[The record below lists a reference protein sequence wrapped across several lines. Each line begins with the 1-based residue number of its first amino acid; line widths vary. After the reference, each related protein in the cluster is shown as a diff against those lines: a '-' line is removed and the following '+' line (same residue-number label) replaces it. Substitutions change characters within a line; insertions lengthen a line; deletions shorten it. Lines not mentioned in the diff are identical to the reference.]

1 MAVYNPII
9 TTQGKAAVFNA
20 NATGTQ
26 LVLTHMAYGTAA
38 YDPKGDEVALKA
50 EVKRIA
56 ISAGSRIAE
65 NQIRLATIW
74 PQSDEK
80 AEVNEI
86 GFYAGSVLFALIS
99 RKDGGPYLVKSAG
112 ANLIFS
118 YDWVINAVPSSSITI
133 KVDPDALALLVHMAD
148 ANAHPQ
154 YLTIAEYQ
162 TRDFKDSVRVA
173 TTANIV
179 TLAGLLIIDNVQLKA
194 GDRVLVR
201 AQNSAFL
208 NGIYVVA
215 AGSWYRAADA
225 NTSAKVT
232 PSLTVSVEEGAANK
246 DTQWTLTTDGPIN
259 LGTSNLAFDVVG
271 GPSGAAAGSYTQVSV
286 DARGRVTSG
295 SNPSTLAAM
304 GILDAYTKTQTQA
317 TFVKQGGAPNMGVN
331 NIYLGWSGQQL
342 LAQVDNTPMGNLWYS
357 GNFQPALK
365 QDRLEMVAAIA
376 GFPLSSAPAGWLKAN
391 GAAVSRTAYAD
402 LFSRIGTTFGA
413 GDGSTTFNLPD
424 YRGEFLRGFD
434 DGRGLDGGRTLN
446 SVQAAM
452 VLAHGHTAGTDVQ
465 GNHAHTT
472 TVSAGGGHGHNGRVA
487 NDGWHGH
494 SSGTT
499 SEAGWHAHL
508 GTAADNGWHSHSG
521 VTTVAGNHNH
531 PFAQDLIGNQDI
543 YTFAVGP
550 TANADEG
557 YGTNESLIKSAG
569 NHQHGLAID
578 ASGTHQHELY
588 IGANGTHTHAVE
600 VYGSGDHAH
609 GLTIDAVGDHG
620 HTVAIGTTGAH
631 AHNITVNS
639 TGGAENR
646 PRNMSV
652 LFCIKY

>member
-56 ISAGSRIAE
+56 ISAGGRIAE

-86 GFYAGSVLFALIS
+86 GFYAGNVLFALIS

-118 YDWVINAVPSSSITI
+118 YDWVINAVPSTSITI

-173 TTANIV
+173 TTANVV
-179 TLAGLLIIDNVQLKA
+179 TLAGLLVIDAVQLKA

-215 AGSWYRAADA
+215 AGAWYRAADA

-232 PSLTVSVEEGAANK
+232 PSLTVAVEEGAANA
-246 DTQWTLTTDGPIN
+246 DTQWTLTTNGPIT

-271 GPSGAAAGSYTQVSV
+271 GPSGAAAGTYTVVSV

-295 SNPSTLAAM
+295 SNPSTLAEM
-304 GILDAYTKTQTQA
+304 GILDAFTKAQTTA
-317 TFVKQGGAPNMGVN
+317 GFVKQGGGTGMGTNSVM
-331 NIYLGWSGQQL
+331 LGWNGQQL
-342 LAQVDNTPMGNLWYS
+342 LAQVDKTAMGNLWYS
-357 GNFQPALK
+357 GNFQPTTK

-376 GFPLSSAPAGWLKAN
+376 GFPLASAPAGWLKAN

-452 VLAHGHTAGTDVQ
+452 VLAHNHTAGADVQ
-465 GNHAHTT
+465 GNHAHTAS
-472 TVSAGGGHGHNGRVA
+472 VSAAGGHSHSGSA
-487 NDGWHGH
+487 TEAGWHGH
-494 SSGTT
+494 SGAT
-499 SEAGWHAHL
+499 SDAGWHAHL

-521 VTTVAGNHNH
+521 VTNVAGNHNH
-531 PFAQDLIGNQDI
+531 QIAKDLVGNQDI
-543 YTFAVGP
+543 LTFAVGP
-550 TANADEG
+550 TPQADEG
-557 YGTNESLIKSAG
+557 YIVDESLVKSAG
-569 NHQHGLAID
+569 DHQHGLAID
-578 ASGTHQHELY
+578 ASGTHQHELM
-588 IGANGTHTHAVE
+588 IGANGTHAHAVD
-600 VYGSGDHAH
+600 VWGGGNHAH
-609 GLTIDAVGDHG
+609 NLAIDAVGNHG

>member
-65 NQIRLATIW
+65 NQIRIATIW

-86 GFYAGSVLFALIS
+86 GFYAGNVLFAVIS

-118 YDWVINAVPSSSITI
+118 YDWVINAVPSTSITI

-173 TTANIV
+173 TTANVV
-179 TLAGLLIIDNVQLKA
+179 TLAGLLVIDGVQLKA

-215 AGSWYRAADA
+215 AGAWYRAADA
-225 NTSAKVT
+225 NHSTKVT
-232 PSLTVSVEEGAANK
+232 PSLTVAVEEGTANA
-246 DTQWTLTTDGPIN
+246 DTQWTLTTNAPIT
-259 LGTSNLAFDVVG
+259 LGTTNLAFDVVG
-271 GPSGAAAGSYTQVSV
+271 GPSGAAAGTYTMVSV

-295 SNPSTLAAM
+295 SNPSTLATM
-304 GILDAYTKTQTQA
+304 GILDAFTKAQTTA
-317 TFVKQGGAPNMGVN
+317 GFVKQGGGIGMGTNAVM
-331 NIYLGWSGQQL
+331 LGWNGQQL
-342 LAQVDNTPMGNLWYS
+342 LAQVDQTTMGNLWYS
-357 GNFQPALK
+357 GNFQPASK

-376 GFPLSSAPAGWLKAN
+376 GFPLASAPIGWLKAN

-402 LFSRIGTTFGA
+402 LFARIGTTFGA

-434 DGRGLDGGRTLN
+434 DGRGLDSGRTLN
-446 SVQAAM
+446 SVQAPMLLTHNHSAS
-452 VLAHGHTAGTDVQ
+452 ADAQ
-465 GNHAHTT
+465 GSHAHNA
-472 TVSAGGGHGHNGRVA
+472 SATIGGGHTHTGSA
-487 NDGWHGH
+487 TDAGWHGH
-494 SSGTT
+494 TGAT

-521 VTTVAGNHNH
+521 VTGAGGEHTHSIPTNNNINYS
-531 PFAQDLIGNQDI
+531 PGAIAAG
-543 YTFAVGP
+543 GP
-550 TANADEG
+550 SAG
-557 YGTNESLIKSAG
+557 LQPGSTNGAG

-578 ASGTHQHELY
+578 ASGTHQHELA
-588 IGANGTHTHAVE
+588 IAANGTHAHAVD
-600 VYGSGDHAH
+600 VWGGGNHAH
-609 GLTIDAVGDHG
+609 NLAINAVGHHG
-620 HTVAIGTTGAH
+620 HEISVAAIGAH

>member
-56 ISAGSRIAE
+56 ISAGGRIAD
-65 NQIRLATIW
+65 NQIRIATIW

-86 GFYAGSVLFALIS
+86 GFYAGNVLFAVIS

-118 YDWVINAVPSSSITI
+118 YDWVINAVPSTSITI

-173 TTANIV
+173 TTANVV
-179 TLAGLLIIDNVQLKA
+179 TLAGLLVIDGVQLKA

-215 AGSWYRAADA
+215 AGAWYRAADA

-232 PSLTVSVEEGAANK
+232 PSLTVAVEEGAANA
-246 DTQWTLTTDGPIN
+246 DTQWTLTTNGPIT

-271 GPSGAAAGSYTQVSV
+271 GPSGAAAGTYSVVTV

-295 SNPSTLAAM
+295 SNPSTLAEM
-304 GILDAYTKTQTQA
+304 GILDAFTKAQTTA
-317 TFVKQGGAPNMGVN
+317 GFVKQGGGTGMGTNSV
-331 NIYLGWSGQQL
+331 YLGWNGTQL
-342 LAQVDNTPMGNLWYS
+342 LAQVDKTSMGNLWYS
-357 GNFQPALK
+357 GNFQPTTK

-376 GFPLSSAPAGWLKAN
+376 GFPLASAPAGWLKAN

-452 VLAHGHTAGTDVQ
+452 VLAHAHTAGTDIQ

-472 TVSAGGGHGHNGRVA
+472 SVSASGGHSHSGSA
-487 NDGWHGH
+487 TEAGWHGH
-494 SSGTT
+494 SGAT
-499 SEAGWHAHL
+499 SDAGWHAHL

-521 VTTVAGNHNH
+521 VTNVAGNHNH
-531 PFAQDLIGNQDI
+531 QMAKDLVGNLDI
-543 YTFAVGP
+543 NTFAVGP
-550 TANADEG
+550 TPQADEG
-557 YGTNESLIKSAG
+557 YAVDEALIKSAG
-569 NHQHGLAID
+569 DHQHGLAID
-578 ASGTHQHELY
+578 ASGTHQHELA
-588 IGANGTHTHAVE
+588 IAANGTHAHAVD
-600 VYGSGDHAH
+600 VWGGGNHAH
-609 GLTIDAVGDHG
+609 NLAIDAVGNHG
-620 HTVAIGTTGAH
+620 HTVAMGTTGGH